1 MCRDSTDIAS
11 AELRAKAPSHVFG
24 DHTDFRFW
32 QIENFGQLITD
43 AHCALGRGVYCQAL
57 GLPIRYNAVR
67 LERRVGLHLCAVLG
81 LDDRGGSRKTFFNVA
96 FLPRAA
102 ATAVGTPHGA
112 SLRSI

>member
-11 AELRAKAPSHVFG
+11 AELRAKTAPHVLR

-32 QIENFGQLITD
+32 QIENFGQLIAD
-43 AHCALGRGVYCQAL
+43 AHCALGRGVDCQAL
-57 GLPIRYNAVR
+57 GFPIRYNAVR
-67 LERRVGLHLCAVLG
+67 LERRVCLHLCAVLG

-102 ATAVGTPHGA
+102 ATAVGTPDVA
-112 SLRSI
+112 LLRR